1 KKKLGFFLVTFLFI
15 WLMMLLHFTIQQRK
29 K

>member
-15 WLMMLLHFTIQQRK
+15 WGMMLLHFTIQQRK